1 MATQSD
7 QASTLLVR
15 LERLPFSRWHRTLF
29 ILAFVGVMFD
39 ATDFAMFGAA
49 LPPIANEFKLNPA
62 QAGFLATIGL
72 IGAFVGAL
80 VWGTISDYVGRRTA
94 FQATVGIFSIFTALV
109 AASWNVASLAVF
121 RFVSNFGLGGEVPVA
136 GTLATEFMPTRLRG
150 AAAGNVLAAFPV
162 GLALAA
168 ALGLAIV
175 PAFGWRALFAVGV
188 LPALLLFWVRRG
200 MPESVRYLLSRGKIR
215 EAEAVVSGVERA
227 ALGPNAA
234 SQPATA
240 PSAHFEAEVGTAAR
254 PRNTV
259 FALLAPEFR
268 HRTILM
274 WIVSLGFFWSSNG
287 ILFMLPTI
295 LTQRGFTLA
304 QAISFQLVQSIAAIF
319 GYSICSFLVDRYG
332 RRPVIFLYYLVG
344 AGFHL
349 WFALAGGLGMY
360 AAIAAVGWV
369 NPGAFG
375 PSIVY
380 AGELYPTHLRATG
393 VGWFFGIGRIASFMA
408 PSVVGLMLAGGMGEY
423 VLFTFALSYLV
434 AAAALLAVGIETRGV
449 ILERVQEVAER
460 EAGPVAVAL
469 S

>member
-1 MATQSD
+1 
-7 QASTLLVR
+7 
-15 LERLPFSRWHRTLF
+15 
-29 ILAFVGVMFD
+29 
-39 ATDFAMFGAA
+39 
-49 LPPIANEFKLNPA
+49 
-62 QAGFLATIGL
+62 
-72 IGAFVGAL
+72 
-80 VWGTISDYVGRRTA
+80 
-94 FQATVGIFSIFTALV
+94 
-109 AASWNVASLAVF
+109 
-121 RFVSNFGLGGEVPVA
+121 
-136 GTLATEFMPTRLRG
+136 
-150 AAAGNVLAAFPV
+150 VLAAFPV

-175 PAFGWRALFAVGV
+175 PSFGWRALFVVGV
-188 LPALLLFWVRRG
+188 VPALLLFWVRRG
-200 MPESVRYLLSRGKIR
+200 MPESVRYLLSRGKLR
-215 EAEAVVSGVERA
+215 DAEEVVAGIERA
-227 ALGPNAA
+227 ALGGAA
-234 SQPATA
+234 SHASSAAPADFA
-240 PSAHFEAEVGTAAR
+240 AEVGTAVR
-254 PRNTV
+254 PRVTV
-259 FALLAPEFR
+259 FELLTPEFR
-268 HRTILM
+268 QRTILM

-344 AGFHL
+344 AVFHL

-393 VGWFFGIGRIASFMA
+393 VGWFFGIGRIASFIA
-408 PSVVGLMLAGGMGEY
+408 PTVVGLMLAGGLGQY
-423 VLFTFALSYLV
+423 VLHTFALSYLV
-434 AAAALLAVGIETRGV
+434 AAVALLGVGIETRGL
-449 ILERVQEVAER
+449 ILEKVQEVGEG
-460 EAGPVAVAL
+460 EASTVVVAA

>member
-1 MATQSD
+1 MALQSEQATRLILRLD
-7 QASTLLVR
+7 Q
-15 LERLPFSRWHRTLF
+15 LPFSGWHRRLF
-29 ILAFVGVMFD
+29 VLAFVGVMFD
-39 ATDFAMFGAA
+39 AMDFAMFGAA
-49 LPPIANEFKLNPA
+49 LPPIAAEFKLGPA
-62 QAGFLATIGL
+62 EAGFLATIGL

-80 VWGTISDYVGRRTA
+80 VWGTISDYIGRRTA
-94 FQATVGIFSIFTALV
+94 FQATVGIFSVFTALV

-121 RFVSNFGLGGEVPVA
+121 RFISNFGLGGEVPVA
-136 GTLATEFMPTRLRG
+136 GTLATEFMPTRVRG
-150 AAAGNVLAAFPV
+150 AASGNVLAAFPV

-175 PAFGWRALFAVGV
+175 PGFGWRALFVVGI
-188 LPALLLFWVRRG
+188 LPAALLFWVRRG

-215 EAEAVVSGVERA
+215 EAEEVVATVERA
-227 ALGPNAA
+227 ALGRAAAATAA
-234 SQPATA
+234 SA
-240 PSAHFEAEVGTAAR
+240 PRADFAAEVGTAASQR
-254 PRNTV
+254 VTV
-259 FALLAPEFR
+259 LQLLKPEFR
-268 HRTILM
+268 KRTILM
-274 WIVSLGFFWSSNG
+274 WVVSLGFFWSSNG

-344 AGFHL
+344 AVFHL

-360 AAIAAVGWV
+360 AAIGAVGWV

-393 VGWFFGIGRIASFMA
+393 VGWFFGIGRIASFLA
-408 PSVVGLMLAGGMGEY
+408 PSVVGLMLAGGLGQY
-423 VLFTFALSYLV
+423 VLHTFALSYLV
-434 AAAALLAVGIETRGV
+434 AAAALLAVGIETRGL
-449 ILERVQEVAER
+449 ILEKVHDVAEG
-460 EAGPVAVAL
+460 EPSSVPVAV

>member
-1 MATQSD
+1 
-7 QASTLLVR
+7 
-15 LERLPFSRWHRTLF
+15 
-29 ILAFVGVMFD
+29 
-39 ATDFAMFGAA
+39 
-49 LPPIANEFKLNPA
+49 LPPIASEFRLGPP
-62 QAGFLATIGL
+62 QAGLLATIGL

-80 VWGTISDYVGRRTA
+80 AWGTISDYIGRRTA

-109 AASWNVASLAVF
+109 AASWNVVSLAVF
-121 RFVSNFGLGGEVPVA
+121 RFISNFGLGGEVPVA
-136 GTLATEFMPTRLRG
+136 GTLATEFMPTRIRG
-150 AAAGNVLAAFPV
+150 AASGNVLAAFPV

-168 ALGLAIV
+168 GLGLAIV
-175 PAFGWRALFAVGV
+175 PNFGWRALFVVGV
-188 LPALLLFWVRRG
+188 VPALLLFWVRRG
-200 MPESVRYLLSRGKIR
+200 MPESVRYLLSRGKVR
-215 EAEAVVSGVERA
+215 QAEQVVAVVERA
-227 ALGPNAA
+227 ALGGGIPQEAAAA
-234 SQPATA
+234 SRPDFA
-240 PSAHFEAEVGTAAR
+240 AEVGTAAR
-254 PRNTV
+254 RRVTV
-259 FALLAPEFR
+259 LELLTPEFR
-268 HRTILM
+268 QRTILM

-304 QAISFQLVQSIAAIF
+304 QAIGFQLVQSIAAIF

-344 AGFHL
+344 AAFHL

-393 VGWFFGIGRIASFMA
+393 VGWFFGIGRIASFVA
-408 PSVVGLMLAGGMGEY
+408 PTVVGLMLGGGLGDY
-423 VLFTFALSYLV
+423 VLHTFAVSYLV
-434 AAAALLAVGIETRGV
+434 AAVALLAVGIETRGV
-449 ILERVQEVAER
+449 VLERIQSVAEG
-460 EAGPVAVAL
+460 EAGTVAVAT

>member
-1 MATQSD
+1 MATQSQ
-7 QASTLLVR
+7 QAAR
-15 LERLPFSRWHRTLF
+15 LILRLDHLPFSRWHRRLF
-29 ILAFVGVMFD
+29 VLAFVGVMFD
-39 ATDFAMFGAA
+39 AMDFAMFGAA
-49 LPPIANEFKLNPA
+49 LPPIASEFKLGPA
-62 QAGFLATIGL
+62 EAGFLATIGL

-80 VWGTISDYVGRRTA
+80 VWGTISDYIGRRTA

-121 RFVSNFGLGGEVPVA
+121 RFISNFGLGGEVPVA
-136 GTLATEFMPTRLRG
+136 GTLATEFMPTRIRG
-150 AAAGNVLAAFPV
+150 AASGNVLAAFPV
-162 GLALAA
+162 GLAVAA

-175 PAFGWRALFAVGV
+175 PSFGWRALFVVGV
-188 LPALLLFWVRRG
+188 VPALLLFWVRRG
-200 MPESVRYLLSRGKIR
+200 MPESVRYLLSRGKVR
-215 EAEAVVSGVERA
+215 EAEAVVATVERA
-227 ALGPNAA
+227 ALGGRAPEAVAPAA
-234 SQPATA
+234 DFA
-240 PSAHFEAEVGTAAR
+240 AEVGTAASQR
-254 PRNTV
+254 VTV
-259 FALLAPEFR
+259 LQLLAPEFR
-268 HRTILM
+268 KRTVLM

-304 QAISFQLVQSIAAIF
+304 EAISFQLVQSIAAIF

-344 AGFHL
+344 AVFHL

-393 VGWFFGIGRIASFMA
+393 VGWFFGIGRIASFLA
-408 PSVVGLMLAGGMGEY
+408 PTVVGLMLAGGLGQY
-423 VLFTFALSYLV
+423 VLHTFALSYLV
-434 AAAALLAVGIETRGV
+434 AAAALLGVGIETRGL
-449 ILERVQEVAER
+449 ILEKVQDVGEGE
-460 EAGPVAVAL
+460 PSTVAVPV